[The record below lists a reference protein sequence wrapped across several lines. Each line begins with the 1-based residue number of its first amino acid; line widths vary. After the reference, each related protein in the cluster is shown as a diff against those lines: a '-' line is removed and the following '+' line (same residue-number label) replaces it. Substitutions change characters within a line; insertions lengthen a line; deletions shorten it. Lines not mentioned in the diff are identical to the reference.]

1 MKKLITIFVVA
12 VLCFGLFACSGK
24 TDTSAP
30 SGGNASAPPSGSSSA
45 PPVPA
50 VPQGYPEDDVDHHAR
65 DTYDIAF
72 LCDDYTFLQQSWFSS
87 MVAFEERFNIKMTAI
102 SAEGDMDTFLANIE
116 LITTRG
122 FDGAIVTCMPD
133 IYVRATELLYE
144 SEIPW
149 LAYTNTVVDDNGHTV
164 APTVSLDPYSVGWNT
179 MKWLVDNY
187 KSYWGEI
194 DESKL
199 GAIDI
204 TVSTSPDLLARSE
217 GPHDLFTETFP
228 NSTHFQL
235 DAVSTG
241 RTGMGVVS
249 EESAYDLVSATV
261 AANPQIEYWL
271 VTGAVEFYGVGSA
284 RALEA
289 LGKTTDN
296 ALVCVVG
303 SGVNFVDWDSM
314 SDDTKTVNVA
324 CLFLSDLRT
333 SIPAV
338 SGIVALIDGRVTKD
352 TLWREKTPPNYKYG
366 NDFGVWLLDT
376 EVVTRATYK
385 QALAFD
391 EKLVLG

>member
-1 MKKLITIFVVA
+1 MKKLISLLIA
-12 VLCFGLFACSGK
+12 LVLCLGLFACGEK

-30 SGGNASAPPSGSSSA
+30 PAADSPAASAENSPA
-45 PPVPA
+45 PAAPG

-65 DTYDIAF
+65 RTYEVVF
-72 LCDDYTFLQQSWFSS
+72 LCDDWTFLQQSWFSS
-87 MVAFEERFNIKMTAI
+87 MEAFEQRFNINMTAV

-116 LITTRG
+116 LIPTRG
-122 FDGAIVTCMPD
+122 YDGAIVTCMPD
-133 IYVRATELLYE
+133 IYVRATELLYA
-144 SEIPW
+144 SGIPW

-164 APTVSLDPYSVGWNT
+164 APTVSLDPYSVGYNT
-179 MKWLVDNY
+179 MRWLVDNY

-194 DESKL
+194 DETKL
-199 GAIDI
+199 GAIDT

-217 GPHDLFTETFP
+217 GPRDLFAETFP
-228 NSTHFQL
+228 NSTYFQL

-261 AANPQIEYWL
+261 SANPQIEYWF

-284 RALEA
+284 RALED

-314 SDDTKTVNVA
+314 SEDTMSVNVA

-338 SGIVALIDGRVTKD
+338 SGIVAMIDGRATKD

-366 NDFGVWLLDT
+366 NDYGVWLLDT
-376 EVVTRATYK
+376 LVVTRADYK
-385 QALAFD
+385 EALAYD
-391 EKLVLG
+391 EALVLG